1 MTTVSK
7 HNEKY
12 EFVFPKS
19 LSETDS
25 IYHHL
30 FNSQGKDFQVF
41 IPVFIGDD
49 ASFYL
54 LMIFANSNGKPRA
67 QLSIVQGIHNTEHFS
82 FVKTKSIGRFL
93 FIFKMS
99 SNIEWISYIRFYN
112 ATIY

>member
-1 MTTVSK
+1 MSK
-7 HNEKY
+7 HNEEY
-12 EFVFPKS
+12 EFVVPKFFN
-19 LSETDS
+19 ETKS

-30 FNSQGKDFQVF
+30 FNSQYKDFQVF

-67 QLSIVQGIHNTEHFS
+67 QLSIVQGIHDTEHFS
-82 FVKTKSIGRFL
+82 FVKTKSVGRLL

-99 SNIEWISYIRFYN
+99 SNIEWISYIWFYN